1 MSRHHRRKSSFHFPK
16 SVFFIPIRN
25 SVPRLNLTILK
36 KYVHDD
42 CLSVLRSYLVDQ
54 ESCQIFMHTYQRQE
68 LSLQNPSE
76 GDILIKNKCFY
87 MLDKNNEHK
96 MIGGIGTRDK
106 LVIPTNSIDFFKFY
120 PNYWQHLFNLE
131 TTNRSRYRIRLNSAN
146 FCCFCFRNEQ
156 NFSVRDYEQNSS
168 GKISGK
174 IRLHEK
180 TFAFKIVNELRE
192 STDTKKLEK
201 IMKNSSLCYFLEY
214 TFFFIK

>member
-1 MSRHHRRKSSFHFPK
+1 MSRHHRRTSSFHFPK

-25 SVPRLNLTILK
+25 SITQLNITILK
-36 KYVHDD
+36 KYLHDD
-42 CLSVLRSYLVDQ
+42 CLSILRSYLVDQ
-54 ESCQIFMHTYQRQE
+54 ESCQIFIHTYQRQE

-96 MIGGIGTRDK
+96 IIGTGAR
-106 LVIPTNSIDFFKFY
+106 LVIPTNSIDLFKFY
-120 PNYWQHLFNLE
+120 PSYWQNLFNLE
-131 TTNRSRYRIRLNSAN
+131 TRNGSRIRIRLNSTN

-168 GKISGK
+168 GKIYGK

-192 STDTKKLEK
+192 QTDTKKLEK
-201 IMKNSSLCYFLEY
+201 IIKNSSLCYFLEY
-214 TFFFIK
+214 TFFYIK